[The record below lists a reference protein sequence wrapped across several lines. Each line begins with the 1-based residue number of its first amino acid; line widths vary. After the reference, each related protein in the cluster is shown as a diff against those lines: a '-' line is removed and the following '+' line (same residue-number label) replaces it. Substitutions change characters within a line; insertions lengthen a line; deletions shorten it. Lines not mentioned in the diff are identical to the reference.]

1 MTYSIINFLEFCD
14 HQTSWKIWLFLIH
27 YEVPENKKMVFH
39 SEYTTLTFMYERL
52 CIFMRFYIIGL
63 IERSW
68 RSHIFIL
75 KYIIAEAWKHWVMY
89 VCVWVW
95 CHTIMR
101 PQVTSRWHDTPD
113 NTWSTDTRQRHP
125 RIRQTNELWIEIS
138 TDTKTVSAILLRK
151 HSGKQLSTFT
161 GTLCFL
167 YKLQVIYILLKESDY
182 FYNLGNCPSL
192 CLFNYRYKSLFLIL
206 LFYI

>member
-1 MTYSIINFLEFCD
+1 MKF
-14 HQTSWKIWLFLIH
+14 QKIKTL
-27 YEVPENKKMVFH
+27 VFH

-75 KYIIAEAWKHWVMY
+75 KYIIAEAWKHWVMH

-138 TDTKTVSAILLRK
+138 TDTGTVSTILLRK
-151 HSGKQLSTFT
+151 HSGKQLSSFS
-161 GTLCFL
+161 GTLCFCTSCRWSMSHSRYHTIFTIWVIVPVYVCSTIGINLFSNIAVL
-167 YKLQVIYILLKESDY
+167 YLFFS
-182 FYNLGNCPSL
+182 
-192 CLFNYRYKSLFLIL
+192 CL
-206 LFYI
+206 